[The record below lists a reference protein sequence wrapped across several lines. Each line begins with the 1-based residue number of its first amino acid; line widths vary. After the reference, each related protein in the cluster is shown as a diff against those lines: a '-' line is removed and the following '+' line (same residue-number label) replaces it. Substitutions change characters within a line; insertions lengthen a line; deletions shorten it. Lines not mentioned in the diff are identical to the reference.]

1 MKVADPS
8 RMAMTI
14 PYQIDPTLHGGP
26 PAPATLGDGFEPPRR
41 EHEGSGEGVT
51 HPVEPE
57 PGDDGRRPEPGAPTP
72 TRLPIEPE
80 FRPEAEPV
88 EPEDPPLRRKPQP

>member
-1 MKVADPS
+1 
-8 RMAMTI
+8 MAI
-14 PYQIDPTLHGGP
+14 PYQVDPTLHGGP
-26 PAPATLGDGFEPPRR
+26 PAPTTIGDGFEPLAR
-41 EHEGSGEGVT
+41 EPAGLGDGVT

-57 PGDDGRRPEPGAPTP
+57 PGDDDRLPEPSAPNP

-80 FRPEAEPV
+80 FWPEAEPV